1 MDSRRTYPR
10 LALVSLLGNLS
21 LVASWAVLLTRP
33 AGWKVVGPVLLLAF
47 LVLRVGG
54 AWYYVARGKAD
65 PSLTRRTAIFT
76 TVLAVLAVGLWLFTL
91 LRGPTGTLSL

>member
-1 MDSRRTYPR
+1 MDPRRTYPR

-33 AGWKVVGPVLLLAF
+33 QGWQVVGPVLLVAF

-54 AWYYVARGKAD
+54 AWYYVSRGQAD
-65 PSLTRRTAIFT
+65 PSHRRRTAIFT
-76 TVLAVLAVGLWLFTL
+76 TVLAVLAVGLWVFTL
-91 LRGPTGTLSL
+91 LRGPTTSL

>member
-1 MDSRRTYPR
+1 MDPRRAYPR

-33 AGWKVVGPVLLLAF
+33 DGWRVVGPVLLVAF

-54 AWYYVARGKAD
+54 AWFYVSRHQGD
-65 PSLTRRTAIFT
+65 PAVARRTAIFT
-76 TVLAVLAVGLWLFTL
+76 SVLAVVAVGLWFFTL
-91 LRGPTGTLSL
+91 LRGPGGI

>member
-1 MDSRRTYPR
+1 MDSRRAYPR

-33 AGWKVVGPVLLLAF
+33 SGWRVVGPVLLVAF

-54 AWYYVARGKAD
+54 AWFYVSRHPGD
-65 PSLTRRTAIFT
+65 PALARRTAVLT
-76 TVLAVLAVGLWLFTL
+76 TALAVVAVGLWVFTL
-91 LRGPTGTLSL
+91 LRGPGGR